1 MRMFVYE
8 SAGRWWVRHS
18 LLLMVLSFCA
28 SSLLAQTGTN
38 EPAASLPTFQSK
50 VSEVL
55 VDVVISN
62 AKDEPVSGLAKKD
75 FEVLEDGKPQTISL
89 FEEHKRLRIKPA
101 KLPPMPPNVY
111 TNFPPLKA
119 TDSVNVLL
127 LDALNTQVS
136 DQSYVRAQL
145 TRYLKTVQPGTPL
158 AVFVLTSRLR
168 MIQSVTTDS
177 ALLLAALNK
186 QKLESGP
193 QQSAKLLSGAEDDA
207 NSVYTAEVMNN
218 LVGETDLALTAMAP
232 RGFATMAQ
240 NKLDTRVQTTLQ
252 ALQQLARYLGGFPGR
267 KNLVWF
273 SGSFPISVFP
283 DLNAA
288 DAFQGVRQFGGEVQ
302 RTATLLT
309 LAQVAIYPI
318 AAEGLVSDSQF
329 AANANRIGETRAL
342 QTSPDFGDGGKRNA
356 NYESMETL
364 ADDTGGKA
372 FYNTNGLDNALARA
386 LNYGSHYYT
395 LSYSPNN
402 KKMDGKYRRIQVKVS
417 GKYKLAY
424 RRGYY
429 ADNARDIKT
438 KKDAVTDLLRPL
450 MQRGLPDFSQIL
462 YKVRVTRSS
471 PQPAQEA
478 VRAGDNKEFKEAFT
492 RYAAEFAIAAGDVA
506 LEAASDGE
514 RRGEVE
520 IMLVAYD
527 RDGTAL
533 NWIAR
538 KQGISLTR
546 QNYAGALAAGLQLH
560 YEIDIPSEMLS
571 RDDVY
576 LRTGVYDL
584 RSSNAGTLEIPLH
597 PPKETGVS
605 AK

>member
-1 MRMFVYE
+1 MRMFVFE
-8 SAGRWWVRHS
+8 AAGRRWVCPS
-18 LLLMVLSFCA
+18 LLLVLFPFCA
-28 SSLLAQTGTN
+28 SFLLAQTGTN
-38 EPAASLPTFQSK
+38 EPAANLPTFQSK

-55 VDVVISN
+55 VDVVISD
-62 AKDEPVSGLAKKD
+62 AKDEAVSGLAKKD
-75 FEVLEDGKPQTISL
+75 FEVLEDGKAQTISL
-89 FEEHKRLRIKPA
+89 FEEHKGVRIKPA
-101 KLPPMPPNVY
+101 KLPPMPPDVY

-145 TRYLKTVQPGTPL
+145 TRYLNTVQPGTRL

-177 ALLLAALNK
+177 ALLLAALNN

-193 QQSAKLLSGAEDDA
+193 QQSAMLLSGAENDA
-207 NSVYTAEVMNN
+207 NSAYTAEVMNN
-218 LVGETDLALTAMAP
+218 LAGETDVALTAMAP
-232 RGFATMAQ
+232 RGFAYMTQ
-240 NKLDTRVQTTLQ
+240 NKLDTRVETTLQ
-252 ALQQLARYLGGFPGR
+252 ALQQLARYLAGIPGR
-267 KNLVWF
+267 KNLIWF

-283 DLNAA
+283 DANAA
-288 DAFQGVRQFGGEVQ
+288 DSFQSVRQFGGEVQ

-309 LAQVAIYPI
+309 VAQVAIYPI

-329 AANANRIGETRAL
+329 AATANRIGETRAL
-342 QTSPDFGDGGKRNA
+342 QTSPDFGDSGKRNA
-356 NYESMETL
+356 NYESMQTL

-372 FYNTNGLDNALARA
+372 FYNTNGLDDALARA
-386 LNYGSHYYT
+386 INYGSHYYT

-429 ADNARDIKT
+429 ADNARDFRI
-438 KKDAVTDLLRPL
+438 KKDMVTDPLRPL

-462 YKVRVTRSS
+462 YKVRVTRFS
-471 PQPAQEA
+471 PQPAPEA

-492 RYAAEFAIAAGDVA
+492 RYVAEFAIAAGDVA
-506 LEAASDGE
+506 FEAASDGQ
-514 RRGEVE
+514 RRGELEV
-520 IMLVAYD
+520 MLVAYD

-546 QNYAGALAAGLQLH
+546 QNYATALAAGLQLH
-560 YEIDIPSEMLS
+560 YEIDVPSEMLS
-571 RDDVY
+571 KDNVY

-597 PPKETGVS
+597 PAKEKAVS